1 MTDNQRNAGDLS
13 DDMSDFLQMFLDET
27 EEQLDGL
34 VETMLALE
42 QDSTKREDLNEAFRL
57 IHSIKGSAGMMGF
70 DSITA
75 LTHHLENRFERF
87 RSGTEQLDERT
98 MSVVLRSID
107 FLRQCNSRLRRARN
121 RAVRPSCLMN

>member
-1 MTDNQRNAGDLS
+1 MTDNRGNAGDLS

-42 QDSTKREDLNEAFRL
+42 QDSTKKEDLNEAFRL

-75 LTHHLENRFERF
+75 LTRI
-87 RSGTEQLDERT
+87 TW
-98 MSVVLRSID
+98 
-107 FLRQCNSRLRRARN
+107 
-121 RAVRPSCLMN
+121 RAVSSVFDPVRNSSTSAQ

>member
-1 MTDNQRNAGDLS
+1 MTDNRGNAGDLS

-42 QDSTKREDLNEAFRL
+42 QDSTKKEDLNEAFRL

-75 LTHHLENRFERF
+75 LTHHLESRFERF

-107 FLRQCNSRLRRARN
+107 FLRQCNSRLRGRKTGLSD
-121 RAVRPSCLMN
+121 RAVR